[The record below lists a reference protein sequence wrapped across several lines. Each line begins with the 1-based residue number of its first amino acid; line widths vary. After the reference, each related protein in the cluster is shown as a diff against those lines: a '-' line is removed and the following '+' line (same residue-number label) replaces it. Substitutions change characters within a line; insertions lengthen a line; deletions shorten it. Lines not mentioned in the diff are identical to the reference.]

1 MIMTDQDHDGSH
13 IKERDWG
20 GWKHFK
26 ELLRDM
32 GISTNGKKQQRYL
45 TDVQQYVGLEG

>member
-13 IKERDWG
+13 IKERDPGGVGSLESETWG
-20 GWKHFK
+20 FPQT
-26 ELLRDM
+26 E
-32 GISTNGKKQQRYL
+32 KKQQRYL